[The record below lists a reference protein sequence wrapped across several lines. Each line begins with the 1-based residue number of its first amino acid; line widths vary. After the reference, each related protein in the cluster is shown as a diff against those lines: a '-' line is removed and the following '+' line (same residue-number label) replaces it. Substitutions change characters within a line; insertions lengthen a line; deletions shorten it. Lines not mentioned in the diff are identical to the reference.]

1 MRTDIKTD
9 MKSNTKSTTRLTVRQ
24 LMLVSLFAALMAAG
38 AYIRIP
44 FPLLPVTLQTFFCA
58 LSGLILGA
66 KPAVLSMT
74 VYMCLGLAGLPVFAS
89 GGGLASVFEKSFGFI
104 IGFIAGAYVIGRI
117 SARSGK
123 PTPANNLKALLP
135 GLLAI
140 YIPGIAHMLL
150 IIRIYLGNKQ
160 AGLLMVI
167 SGNLP
172 YLIKDAVL
180 FAIIA
185 FAGASLLPV
194 VRKAMSSRAVTC
206 HRS

>member
-1 MRTDIKTD
+1 MTDMRTGTKTD
-9 MKSNTKSTTRLTVRQ
+9 METNTKSSARINARQ

-44 FPLLPVTLQTFFCA
+44 FPLLPVTLQTFICA
-58 LSGLILGA
+58 LSGLILGGRLA
-66 KPAVLSMT
+66 ALSMT
-74 VYMCLGLAGLPVFAS
+74 VYMCLGLTGLPVFTS
-89 GGGLASVFEKSFGFI
+89 GGGPASVFEKSFGFI
-104 IGFIAGAYVIGRI
+104 IGFIAGAYIIGWI
-117 SARSGK
+117 SAKFEK

-135 GLLAI
+135 GLPAI
-140 YIPGIAHMLL
+140 YTPGIAHMLL
-150 IIRIYLGNKQ
+150 IIRFYTGNKE

-180 FAIIA
+180 FVIIA

-194 VRKAMSSRAVTC
+194 VRKAMPNRAA
-206 HRS
+206 